1 MEMVILMAWKKV
13 MRGWSWWVLLVLMW
27 VVLVLQAETSGPN
40 YQGSAIWGLYDLIVF
55 ALTVAIPVLKL
66 VAREKP
72 AVEEEKA
79 TVAHTR

>member
-1 MEMVILMAWKKV
+1 
-13 MRGWSWWVLLVLMW
+13 
-27 VVLVLQAETSGPN
+27 
-40 YQGSAIWGLYDLIVF
+40 LYDLIVF